1 MNPIVYAIPVFFL
14 LMAIEIAVA
23 RARRRSA
30 YRLAD
35 SINSVSLGTMSQVA
49 GVFTRLLSLGIYVW
63 IYEQVR
69 LFDLPATSILIWI
82 GALVAY
88 DFLYYWHHRLGHE
101 VNILWAAHVVHHQSE
116 EFNLSTALRQ
126 TSSGFLLGW
135 VFYLPMAV
143 AGVPPLVFASVAL
156 IDLLYQYWIHTEQ
169 IGRLGW
175 FDRVFASPSNHRVH
189 HGVNDQY
196 VDKNYGGILIVWDR
210 LFGTFQDERADDPVV
225 YGTRAPL
232 RSWNPLRANL
242 DTYFD
247 LARDSWHAR
256 RWGDKLR
263 VWIARPGWRPNDV
276 ALAYPKPAFAIE
288 RVRKYDT
295 TLTIFAQVY
304 CLLQFIAIVAAGT
317 HFLAILPMLNR
328 IDAGLYALFVLASLW
343 ILGGLLEARPGF
355 RWLELIRLLSIACGV
370 SITGH
375 WFGNALSPALS
386 SVIAFALVAS
396 GLAAMFGLRL
406 AQRGIDPIEA

>member
-14 LMAIEIAVA
+14 LMAIEITVA
-23 RARRRSA
+23 RVRQRSA

-35 SINSVSLGTMSQVA
+35 AINSVSLGTMSQVA

-63 IYEQVR
+63 IYEQAR
-69 LFDLPATSILIWI
+69 LFDLPATSVLIWI
-82 GALVAY
+82 GALLVY

-175 FDRVFASPSNHRVH
+175 FDRIFASPSNHRVH

-210 LFGTFQDERADDPVV
+210 LFGTFQEERADDPVI

-232 RSWNPLRANL
+232 HSWNPLWANL
-242 DTYFD
+242 DTYVD
-247 LARDSWHAR
+247 LARDSWRAK
-256 RWGDKLR
+256 RWSDKLR
-263 VWIARPGWRPNDV
+263 VWVARPGWRPNDV
-276 ALAYPKPAFAIE
+276 ALAHPKLAFSIE

-317 HFLAILPMLNR
+317 HFLAILPALGK
-328 IDAGLYALFVLASLW
+328 IDASLYALFVLTSLW
-343 ILGGLLEARPGF
+343 ILGGLLEARPAF
-355 RWLELIRLLSIACGV
+355 RWLELVRVVSMACLV
-370 SITGH
+370 LNTGD
-375 WFGNALSPALS
+375 WFGSALTPALS
-386 SVIAFALVAS
+386 SVITVALVAS
-396 GLAAMFGLRL
+396 GLAALLGLRL
-406 AQRGIDPIEA
+406 PQRGINPIEA